1 MRENILVGFTQGQ
14 PKYIGCHMFT
24 FIDYKVHNLNIQL
37 IWAAKKKKKFYNP
50 LSTRYFDSFVLM
62 Y

>member
-24 FIDYKVHNLNIQL
+24 FIDYKDSQLEHPVNVTLTNSQKNNLNALKQ
-37 IWAAKKKKKFYNP
+37 FYW
-50 LSTRYFDSFVLM
+50 F
-62 Y
+62 